1 VTTTHVVATHRL
13 TRLLATKHTVLVEK
27 FDINTPTEGT
37 CSVDVKELGIQE
49 VPDQA
54 DSAAKQFLR
63 YLLLG
68 ASSAASQV
76 PTYEL
81 SFHPCVSSLGRSL
94 CDTKIIWNRS
104 PPHLSILSPSVSV
117 EHQLLATAYNLQN
130 RLTSSLDTPQ
140 SHFNP
145 RPSLQ
150 DVLEQERQEVWRH
163 CLHLRSRRCRLPQR
177 SK

>member
-1 VTTTHVVATHRL
+1 VTTTHVAATHRL

-37 CSVDVKELGIQE
+37 CSVDVKELGIQD

-54 DSAAKQFLR
+54 NSAAKQFLR
-63 YLLLG
+63 YFLLG

-117 EHQLLATAYNLQN
+117 EHRLQSPKSPHLESRHSPKPFQPTSISSRCSRTREAGSLATLPA
-130 RLTSSLDTPQ
+130 SSFTPV
-140 SHFNP
+140 P
-145 RPSLQ
+145 
-150 DVLEQERQEVWRH
+150 VTTA
-163 CLHLRSRRCRLPQR
+163 
-177 SK
+177 